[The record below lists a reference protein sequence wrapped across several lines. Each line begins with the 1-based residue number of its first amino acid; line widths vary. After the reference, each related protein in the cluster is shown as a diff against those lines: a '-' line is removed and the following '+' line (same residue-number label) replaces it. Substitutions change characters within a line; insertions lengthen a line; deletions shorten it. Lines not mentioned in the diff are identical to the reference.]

1 MQVKF
6 KAKLDQDGPVIVSFA
21 GGCPPKE
28 TKSARFKLFGHSD
41 KRKAHQ
47 RILEGET
54 DAMRYSS
61 RNFGAGAGKKTHSN
75 FAVGVVKKS
84 VIEGDPA
91 HVTVKLLPV
100 RTAAFAMTHSV
111 KANESKQSVVSDN
124 SSVDYAT
131 KRQLLVDEF
140 GSKKRQRIVRS
151 NQANR
156 VNLDEGSA
164 DRLLQTT
171 VGSTNKVDTLEFALT
186 RTWVPPH
193 DATASDPVE
202 VYNLE
207 TMVGAEAWAALAD
220 SGKAMIK
227 LAKKPAALEKA
238 NLDAVV
244 KHCCGLLPTL
254 EKAQQK
260 RTARAVAYLE
270 QLLIFWK
277 LPRKSKASGLGESEK
292 ISEEVAGHLLDTF
305 TIKQKKGQKIINDS
319 YNSASE
325 HKVMCWLAVSV
336 LLASRCNVNKAGLT
350 SLASDLKVTVSKLNM
365 YFKEVGCASASKT
378 KAALTVPLKLP
389 ELRNRAKQR

>member
-84 VIEGDPA
+84 AIEGDPA

-227 LAKKPAALEKA
+227 LAKKTCGTREGEPGRSREALLRPTSYAGKGTAEA
-238 NLDAVV
+238 YSP
-244 KHCCGLLPTL
+244 CSGLS
-254 EKAQQK
+254 
-260 RTARAVAYLE
+260 RTATDLLE
-270 QLLIFWK
+270 VTTEIQGQWTG
-277 LPRKSKASGLGESEK
+277 RKRKDFRGG
-292 ISEEVAGHLLDTF
+292 G
-305 TIKQKKGQKIINDS
+305 G
-319 YNSASE
+319 
-325 HKVMCWLAVSV
+325 
-336 LLASRCNVNKAGLT
+336 
-350 SLASDLKVTVSKLNM
+350 
-365 YFKEVGCASASKT
+365 
-378 KAALTVPLKLP
+378 ALV
-389 ELRNRAKQR
+389 RYVHH